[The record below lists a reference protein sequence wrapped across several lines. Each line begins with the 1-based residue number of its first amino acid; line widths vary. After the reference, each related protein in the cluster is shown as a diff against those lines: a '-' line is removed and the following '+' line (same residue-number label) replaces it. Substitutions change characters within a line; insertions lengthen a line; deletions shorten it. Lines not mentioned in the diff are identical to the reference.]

1 MMISKEKKNE
11 IISMWKKGYNISEIS
26 NKIGV
31 SRPTVRKIVKQYDAD
46 RKWRL
51 TRTRNEEGM
60 RRFVINTWRKRS
72 RKEGPAVD
80 RLAAGV
86 DHFEVNALLR
96 SFIKGETADEIIY
109 NFMRD
114 PPGIC
119 VLHIRE
125 SELIPGVKI

>member
-1 MMISKEKKNE
+1 
-11 IISMWKKGYNISEIS
+11 MWKKESNISEIS
-26 NKIGV
+26 NETGV

-51 TRTRNEEGM
+51 TRTRNQEGM
-60 RRFVINTWRKRS
+60 RRFVINTWHRRAG
-72 RKEGPAVD
+72 KEGAAID

-86 DHFEVNALLR
+86 EHYEVIDLLR
-96 SFIKGETADEIIY
+96 SFIKGETVDEIMYI
-109 NFMRD
+109 FMRD

-125 SELIPGVKI
+125 SELISE

>member
-1 MMISKEKKNE
+1 MISEEKKNK
-11 IISMWKKGYNISEIS
+11 IISMWKKESNISEIS
-26 NKIGV
+26 KETGV

-51 TRTRNEEGM
+51 TRTRNKEGM
-60 RRFVINTWRKRS
+60 RRFVINTWHRRAG
-72 RKEGPAVD
+72 KEESAVD

-86 DHFEVNALLR
+86 GHYEVNDLLR
-96 SFIKGETADEIIY
+96 SFIKGETVDEIMF